1 MAPEVYL
8 QQPYDSKVDVFSFA
22 VVACEILSRS
32 RAYGDCML
40 ALDDIPKA
48 VAGVKQLRPTI
59 PKRFPPSLVSY
70 LTNMWAA
77 DPKLRPTFVQ
87 VVEQTEALYKV
98 VKEPSLADEPSVLE
112 KALSPQP
119 VLGCC
124 VIS

>member
-1 MAPEVYL
+1 
-8 QQPYDSKVDVFSFA
+8 
-22 VVACEILSRS
+22 
-32 RAYGDCML
+32 ML

-87 VVEQTEALYKV
+87 VLVRPDLLTESLPRVALF
-98 VKEPSLADEPSVLE
+98 AGMMH
-112 KALSPQP
+112 P
-119 VLGCC
+119 VATPGCC
-124 VIS
+124 SDCCTRLL